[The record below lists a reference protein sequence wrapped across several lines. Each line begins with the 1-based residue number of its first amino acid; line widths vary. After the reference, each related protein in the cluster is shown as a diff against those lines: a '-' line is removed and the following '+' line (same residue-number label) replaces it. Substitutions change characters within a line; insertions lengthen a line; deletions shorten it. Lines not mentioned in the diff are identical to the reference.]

1 MLLLAKERVDGLQ
14 AQALIKVGTP
24 IRPCHEHHIHEEN
37 ESESKA
43 MQTMSLVDALTTSA
57 SHAAEAHDFGHTIS
71 ACLNGRTGR
80 YELSTTSGH
89 ARFTHD
95 FATLDALVDYLESV
109 KQVEIGATSA
119 SGWEPLQ

>member
-1 MLLLAKERVDGLQ
+1 ME
-14 AQALIKVGTP
+14 
-24 IRPCHEHHIHEEN
+24 
-37 ESESKA
+37 
-43 MQTMSLVDALTTSA
+43 TMSLVDALTTSA
-57 SHAAEAHDFGHTIS
+57 YHAAEAHDFGHTIS

-80 YELSTTSGH
+80 YELSTTSGRS
-89 ARFTHD
+89 RFTHD

>member
-1 MLLLAKERVDGLQ
+1 ME
-14 AQALIKVGTP
+14 
-24 IRPCHEHHIHEEN
+24 
-37 ESESKA
+37 
-43 MQTMSLVDALTTSA
+43 TMSLVDALTASA
-57 SHAAEAHDFGHTIS
+57 FHAAEAHDFGRTIS

-89 ARFTHD
+89 SRFTHD